1 MTAQS
6 IEYPRL
12 SPSEFDTLPLGNATS
27 GRTRAALAL
36 VLLHGESAYR
46 AAQIAGVH
54 PTHLSRTLRA
64 LLARHNPQSN
74 LE

>member
-1 MTAQS
+1 MTAPS

-12 SPSEFDTLPLGNATS
+12 SPSEFDALPLGNATR

-46 AAQIAGVH
+46 AAQLSGVNPSH
-54 PTHLSRTLRA
+54 
-64 LLARHNPQSN
+64 LARMLRSILAKRV
-74 LE
+74 LEPV